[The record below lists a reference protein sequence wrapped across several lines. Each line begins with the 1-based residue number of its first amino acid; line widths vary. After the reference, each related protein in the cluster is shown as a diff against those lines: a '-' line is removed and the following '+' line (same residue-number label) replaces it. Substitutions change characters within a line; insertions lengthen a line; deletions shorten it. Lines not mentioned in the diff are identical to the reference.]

1 MSDTMDYGTGSH
13 APLPDDA
20 MPDGFPIKGNADSMK
35 FHQPGGRWY
44 DNTVAEV
51 WFDTADSAIA
61 AGFTEAGGSS
71 ATSDAAESAS
81 AEAPADEVAVAAAPA
96 EVEEAPAEEAVA
108 EAPAEAA
115 PAPAATTATSPAAS
129 SGSEETGVRENPRKV
144 REGIVVSAGMN
155 KTAVI
160 ESVDR
165 VRHRRYAKTVQRS
178 TKLFAHD
185 ENNDAN
191 IGDLV
196 RIQETRPIS
205 KKKRWRLVEIIERAR

>member
-96 EVEEAPAEEAVA
+96 EVE